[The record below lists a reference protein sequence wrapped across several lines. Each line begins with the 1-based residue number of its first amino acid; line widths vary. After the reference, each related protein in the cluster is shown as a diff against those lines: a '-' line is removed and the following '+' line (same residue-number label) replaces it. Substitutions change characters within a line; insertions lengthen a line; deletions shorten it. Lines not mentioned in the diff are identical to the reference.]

1 MIDLH
6 FYLFL
11 FKVGYDA
18 KWHSVHDFILQIIY
32 CDQLKYITEKEMYI
46 SILAKYVFLEK
57 CENCLIDYFLF
68 ERSA

>member
-46 SILAKYVFLEK
+46 SKLAKYVFWKNVKTVLY
-57 CENCLIDYFLF
+57 IFI
-68 ERSA
+68 